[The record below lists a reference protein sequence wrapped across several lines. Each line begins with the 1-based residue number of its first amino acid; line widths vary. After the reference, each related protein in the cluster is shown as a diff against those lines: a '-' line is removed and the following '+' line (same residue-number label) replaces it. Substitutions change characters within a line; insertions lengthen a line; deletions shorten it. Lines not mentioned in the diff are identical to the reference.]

1 MSSITFVYLLRKRK
15 PEDPWPQENPIRETI
30 YYGSTSGPL
39 ELTPERYDE
48 YKAMADR
55 GVVQHKALYDV
66 EFLYHVVAPPT
77 PKHERKRLSKMFLS
91 LGLTRVRGARSL
103 LS

>member
-1 MSSITFVYLLRKRK
+1 VSSITSVYLLRKRK

-77 PKHERKRLSKMFLS
+77 PKHERKRLSKMFPS
-91 LGLTRVRGARSL
+91 LGRATSSGCPLL